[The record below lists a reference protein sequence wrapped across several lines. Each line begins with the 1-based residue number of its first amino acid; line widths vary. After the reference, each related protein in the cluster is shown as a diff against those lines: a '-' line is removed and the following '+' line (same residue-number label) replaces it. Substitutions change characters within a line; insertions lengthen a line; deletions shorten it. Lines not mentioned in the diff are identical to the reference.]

1 MVNTEGEDI
10 LGPTF
15 PDNTHILD
23 NYVCAG
29 VKQIFNGIVTPNDSN
44 ANKNNIPVTYKIY
57 DSNNTLLNTINT
69 TTNSNGGHELQY
81 TFPHKGNYNIIASV
95 GDDTI
100 SLPVSVESLVD
111 QITLSSSSNSVIKGN
126 NVTLIAE
133 VRSSTGD
140 IVVGADVI
148 FKITENIDSF
158 TEEKSI
164 TDYYELDYDIHLPK
178 INLECKLKGQLGV
191 SIIPKNSSTES
202 QILQISSNSYQTLR
216 IVDDGNSLKYYLD
229 NILQGTLSTGIK
241 KLYIWGV
248 GGTVKELTFTGN
260 DTVTSPATTTS
271 GETSVNYTY
280 PGGTCT
286 VKAIASYGIDSNESS
301 NITITE
307 ASALFDGITLSSDKD
322 IISYNGGTN
331 PEHAVLTAQL
341 MNGSSTALVSGETV
355 TFEVRK
361 SSDDSLVETL
371 TDVTDASGI
380 ATVSYTSKG
389 AGDLYIKSKCGLV
402 SKIFVHDYALAMFK
416 GDETTTNSNALS
428 FDSNKV
434 LTFTPSGMGRFTK
447 TAQIDGDWECEYK
460 FKVNSGNDGV
470 RMGIQSVQKGSTWER
485 RLVGTK
491 QDPMGMYVDIC
502 TTSNMSETRITE
514 SYTNW
519 NTIRITCINNQITIY
534 VNNVSKKTG
543 TIDWANEELTLGFER
558 WNSQSISVEY
568 FRIKPL

>member
-95 GDDTI
+95 GDDTVL
-100 SLPVSVESLVD
+100 LPVSVESLVD

-164 TDYYELDYDIHLPK
+164 SDYFELDYDIHLPK

-191 SIIPKNSSTES
+191 SILPKNSSNES
-202 QILQISSNSYQTLR
+202 LLLQTSLDNYQTLK
-216 IVDDGNSLKYYLD
+216 IVDDGTSLKYYL
-229 NILQGTLSTGIK
+229 NNVLKGTLSTGIK
-241 KLYIWGV
+241 KLYIWGQ
-248 GGTVKELTFTGN
+248 GGSVKELTFTSN
-260 DTVTSPATTTS
+260 DTVSASATGSS
-271 GETSVNYTY
+271 GETSISYNY
-280 PGGTCT
+280 PGGTCN

-301 NITITE
+301 SITITE
-307 ASALFDGITLSSDKD
+307 SPALFDEITVTSDKD
-322 IISYNGGTN
+322 IISYNGGNN
-331 PEHAVLTAQL
+331 PESATLSAQL
-341 MNGSSTALVSGETV
+341 KKNGANANVSGQTV

-361 SSDDSLVETL
+361 VSDDSLVETL
-371 TDVTDASGI
+371 TGSTNSSGLAS
-380 ATVSYTSKG
+380 VSYTSKG
-389 AGDLYIKSKCGLV
+389 AGDIYIKAECVFV
-402 SKIFVHDYALAMFK
+402 SKIYGIRDAL
-416 GDETTTNSNALS
+416 
-428 FDSNKV
+428 KV
-434 LTFTPSGMGRFTK
+434 
-447 TAQIDGDWECEYK
+447 Y
-460 FKVNSGNDGV
+460 N
-470 RMGIQSVQKGSTWER
+470 
-485 RLVGTK
+485 
-491 QDPMGMYVDIC
+491 
-502 TTSNMSETRITE
+502 TE
-514 SYTNW
+514 S
-519 NTIRITCINNQITIY
+519 
-534 VNNVSKKTG
+534 KK
-543 TIDWANEELTLGFER
+543 W
-558 WNSQSISVEY
+558 
-568 FRIKPL
+568 